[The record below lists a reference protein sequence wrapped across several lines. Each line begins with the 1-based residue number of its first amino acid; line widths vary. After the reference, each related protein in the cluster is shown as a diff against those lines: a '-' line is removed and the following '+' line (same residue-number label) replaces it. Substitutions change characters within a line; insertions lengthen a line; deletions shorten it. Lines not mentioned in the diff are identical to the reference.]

1 MIVVDTSAFVAV
13 LKNEPDGPACM
24 AVIEASSPILMS
36 AATAVEAM
44 IVATRQGFATQ
55 MAGMI
60 RSTVSQIVPV
70 TPERVE
76 HIVATYARWGK
87 GIHPAALN
95 FGACFA
101 YATAIEHACPL
112 LYIGT
117 DFAKTDVRSAR
128 LSA

>member
-1 MIVVDTSAFVAV
+1 MAFVAEELEGPSCKAV
-13 LKNEPDGPACM
+13 LQS
-24 AVIEASSPILMS
+24 EAQILMS
-36 AATAVEAM
+36 AVTWTEAM
-44 IVATRQGFATQ
+44 IVATRRN
-55 MAGMI
+55 MADAMEDLI
-60 RSTVSQIVPV
+60 RSSVTQIITV
-70 TPERVE
+70 TPER
-76 HIVATYARWGK
+76 ARMAATTYARWGK

-95 FGACFA
+95 FGDCFA